1 MFSASSFRS
10 IVASYLFLSARTP
23 PDRFNDSNVS
33 LARLLFFSARAFSLA
48 RFFASTAATLA
59 SFASWISAVDSWFTA
74 STTQSSRAFASTRSL
89 VA

>member
-1 MFSASSFRS
+1 MN
-10 IVASYLFLSARTP
+10 I
-23 PDRFNDSNVS
+23 
-33 LARLLFFSARAFSLA
+33 FSLA
-48 RFFASTAATLA
+48 RFLASTAATLA